1 MGEDESSMLNDNVQE
16 TVRKNLVRQYAY
28 YRKIKRMTQADVA
41 ERAGVSRTNITRF
54 EGGDYNPSLEM
65 LVKLAMA
72 LDVELDFKLVEK
84 KSS

>member
-1 MGEDESSMLNDNVQE
+1 MGKDESSMLNDNIQE

-72 LDVELDFKLVEK
+72 LDMELDFKLVEK

>member
-72 LDVELDFKLVEK
+72 LDMELDFKLVEK